1 MKKRVLLMGL
11 LIVTMLTGCGE
22 GGAPEPELSPE
33 GVEEILVEEIL
44 VEEILVEE
52 IQVQEI
58 QIKGI
63 ME

>member
-1 MKKRVLLMGL
+1 MKKRVLLVAL
-11 LIVTMLTGCGE
+11 LVVTMLTGCGE
-22 GGAPEPELSPE
+22 GGAPEPELSSE